1 MWKIGNVEI
10 KNKIVFAPMA
20 GVSNRSYRNI
30 IKEMGA
36 GLVYTEMVSS
46 MGIVYGSDKTI
57 ELLEFDEVERPIS
70 IQLFGSDV
78 DAFVKA
84 AKYVEE
90 KFKPDIIDINMGC
103 PVPKVAGKSGGG
115 SALLKE
121 PDKIYEIVHALTTNI
136 KTPIT
141 VKIRVGWDANSINAV
156 EVAKIAEKAGASAIA
171 VHGRTKAQGYT
182 GKANWDLIKQVK
194 ESVSIP
200 VIGNGDICTPED
212 AKRMLDYTGVDA
224 VMIGRAALGNP
235 WLIKE
240 CVAYLEEGK
249 ILEKPSYNEKLDM
262 IKKHYEILEKEKDTK
277 RATLEIRSHAL
288 WYLKGLKDNKEIKN
302 KIVHIESKEEL
313 FNIIED
319 YRDRLRSEED
329 ER

>member
-78 DAFVKA
+78 EAFVKA

-90 KFKPDIIDINMGC
+90 NFKPDIIDINMGC

-121 PDKIYEIVHALTTNI
+121 PDKIYEIVHALTTNV

-141 VKIRVGWDANSINAV
+141 VKIRVGWDANSINAI

-171 VHGRTKAQGYT
+171 VHGRTKAHGYT
-182 GKANWDLIKQVK
+182 GKANWDIIKQVK
-194 ESVSIP
+194 ESVNIP

-240 CVAYLEEGK
+240 CVSYLEDGK

-288 WYLKGLKDNKEIKN
+288 RYLKGLKDNKEIKN

-313 FNIIED
+313 FNIIEE
-319 YRDRLRSEED
+319 YRERLKGEED

>member
-78 DAFVKA
+78 EAFVKA

-90 KFKPDIIDINMGC
+90 NFKPDIIDINMGC

-121 PDKIYEIVHALTTNI
+121 PDKIYEIV
-136 KTPIT
+136 
-141 VKIRVGWDANSINAV
+141 
-156 EVAKIAEKAGASAIA
+156 
-171 VHGRTKAQGYT
+171 Q
-182 GKANWDLIKQVK
+182 
-194 ESVSIP
+194 
-200 VIGNGDICTPED
+200 
-212 AKRMLDYTGVDA
+212 
-224 VMIGRAALGNP
+224 
-235 WLIKE
+235 
-240 CVAYLEEGK
+240 AY
-249 ILEKPSYNEKLDM
+249 N
-262 IKKHYEILEKEKDTK
+262 KH
-277 RATLEIRSHAL
+277 
-288 WYLKGLKDNKEIKN
+288 
-302 KIVHIESKEEL
+302 
-313 FNIIED
+313 
-319 YRDRLRSEED
+319 
-329 ER
+329 